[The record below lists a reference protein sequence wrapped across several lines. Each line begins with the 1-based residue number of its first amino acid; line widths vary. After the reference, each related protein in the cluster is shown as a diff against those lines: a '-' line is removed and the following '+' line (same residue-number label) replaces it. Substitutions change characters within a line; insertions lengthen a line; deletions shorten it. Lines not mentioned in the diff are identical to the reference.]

1 MQLPRDPPKPD
12 DMSTDNQSPL
22 PSPLPLEQDSDFAL
36 ISKFVREAVIE
47 ETEDTD
53 SPAHNTIDSEQ
64 LLQLLTAANR
74 VLEKY
79 PTNEQAVVL
88 ACQALPLY
96 RDSLPEYPPEE
107 VKVLQK
113 NAFAI
118 SSRLDVSHSLS
129 LVKSILGLTITLW
142 GHYPRELPAS
152 CDMEQLANVVNKVL
166 DPTVH
171 GDRQVAIRIGR
182 DFVTYFVRVLS
193 NEQLGK
199 LQEKGVYDK
208 LKSLI
213 SFYEEIAPETLL
225 QIVAGVGMFA
235 EVKPLS
241 QSFIEEDIHLSLL
254 FAAQKYYLHLPLQQ
268 VIWKLLSLHSQRDPL
283 FAKQL
288 LSADILSVVVHV
300 MKQEGYHLTP
310 LLRFLTVSCHVAPN
324 PFVQQCFEKEE
335 LIQVLL
341 ETIRAESSSKLEDIA
356 NACDFLAF
364 LCSKCGTT
372 SLDRVFELKLVSKLE
387 DCARKWPDA
396 CVLPCCIAIEGIVN
410 LFPPDQGA
418 LPKFLN
424 LGGSNLSLMKRKEEF
439 CEEKHHLFVKE
450 MLSTPTVYV
459 NGTLVDLMYLTFQK
473 LLRSCT
479 QDALVAMCDRE
490 FLEFFVIAFIRD
502 TITFPGQVN
511 RIAFTS
517 HYFVFQLKRKE
528 AVEVLKELNF
538 HTAVVELVSSSE
550 SHDVAASAMA
560 LLGCLVGKY
569 YDHLKD
575 VKCFAESS
583 TPKVLI
589 EKAKMFGKSQRSHL
603 GDDFSRIL
611 LNLTADK
618 EVSKKLY
625 SDGYLEDLL
634 ELVKDDYAPVIRRS
648 AIHAVGNIAL
658 GGQSVKQL
666 LLERKLY
673 ETLLHIVRDKL
684 ETADPYLLSAC
695 CRVLHILASG
705 DWAKRKYVDCGCI
718 EILLRLI
725 KVRKDNPEVCWRPLG
740 LLSSISFMAVVNR
753 RYILTREIIDAVAG
767 ILKESTNGKVISYTT
782 LVFLASGEL
791 DEGSTRLRELSI
803 GETLAK
809 AMENPEYK
817 KQSPD
822 LVRWGTHVIEKQNL
836 YTISLPSHVSIPGP
850 SSPAHDWPPLPDPG
864 IAMEVSPQSPAKAPR
879 WKLLP
884 LEDAYLKPHF
894 PVALELTGTAKEQL
908 AKLGLNPN
916 EPLFRIGRVYGSTY
930 GLCSNCDKEGTSE
943 ELVIRSQGMT
953 PLQYQT
959 LIDRGWY
966 RRGGVKMFRLKCNH
980 NVRCCDWETRV
991 SVKDFDHRSH
1001 KSYKKV
1007 LRRMPTERLTVETK
1021 LAHFNREAYDL
1032 YNEYHIEKHDKPR
1045 KSEYSYCEHIVNSP
1059 MVPQTVDGIEYGT
1072 YHQLYRLDGKLVAI
1086 GTIDVVPKGII
1097 SIYMWYTLAPE
1108 VAKFSFGVYSTLKEI
1123 EFVCELSKRNPNM
1136 QYYYLQGWNGN
1147 NKKLAYKANY
1157 SPEDF
1162 YCPCIVQDWVGS
1174 LEKVDQAREEY
1185 ISRKRDKE
1193 REKAA
1198 VAGSSS
1204 QAEAGPSADSQANTG
1219 QSEQSTSATATA
1231 GDGSRTAGSSTD
1243 DVDGGGRSEERR
1255 KAVPEQSDKSADNS
1269 SKSEDEK
1276 PAESAVACEA
1286 FPHDLER
1293 YRGLTGESEV
1303 DVGRLVVCLNYHEY
1317 MRLGEVFERFGI
1329 GDEQRKQMEQRYTE
1343 LVVALGPEL
1352 ASQLVIDLKA
1362 CSSLAASSSE
1372 PMQV

>member
-1 MQLPRDPPKPD
+1 M
-12 DMSTDNQSPL
+12 
-22 PSPLPLEQDSDFAL
+22 
-36 ISKFVREAVIE
+36 
-47 ETEDTD
+47 
-53 SPAHNTIDSEQ
+53 
-64 LLQLLTAANR
+64 
-74 VLEKY
+74 
-79 PTNEQAVVL
+79 
-88 ACQALPLY
+88 
-96 RDSLPEYPPEE
+96 
-107 VKVLQK
+107 LQK

-118 SSRLDVSHSLS
+118 SSHLDVGNSLS

-142 GHYPRELPAS
+142 SHYPKELPES
-152 CDMEQLANVVNKVL
+152 CDMEQLANIINTAL

-193 NEQLGK
+193 NDQLGK
-199 LQEKGVYDK
+199 LQEKGVHDR
-208 LKSLI
+208 LRSLI
-213 SFYEEIAPETLL
+213 SFYEEIVPEILL

-241 QSFIEEDIHLSLL
+241 QSFIKEDIHLSLL

-288 LSADILSVVVHV
+288 LSVDILSMVVHV
-300 MKQEGYHLTP
+300 MKQEGFHLTP

-335 LIQVLL
+335 LMRALL
-341 ETIRAESSSKLEDIA
+341 ETIRADSSSKLEDIA

-364 LCSKCGTT
+364 LCSKSGTAM
-372 SLDRVFELKLVSKLE
+372 LDRVFELKVVTKLE

-418 LPKFLN
+418 LPKFLQ
-424 LGGSNLSLMKRKEEF
+424 LSGSGLSLMKWKEEF
-439 CEEKHHLFVKE
+439 CKEEHHLFVKE

-479 QDALVAMCDRE
+479 QEALVAMCSRE

-502 TITFPGQVN
+502 TITFPSQVN

-517 HYFVFQLKRKE
+517 HYFVFQMKRKE
-528 AVEVLKELNF
+528 AIEALKELNF
-538 HTAVVELVSSSE
+538 HTAVVDLVGSSE
-550 SHDVAASAMA
+550 SHDVTASAMA

-575 VKCFAESS
+575 VKCFTESS
-583 TPKVLI
+583 TPRVLI
-589 EKAKMFGKSQRSHL
+589 EKVRMFGKIQRSHL

-634 ELVKDDYAPVIRRS
+634 ELVKDDYVAVIRRS

-658 GGQSVKQL
+658 GGQSIKQV

-673 ETLLHIVRDKL
+673 ETLLHILRDKL

-705 DWAKRKYVDCGCI
+705 DWAKRKYVNCGCI

-753 RYILTREIIDAVAG
+753 RYILTSEIIDAVAN

-791 DEGSTRLRELSI
+791 DEGSVRLRELGI
-803 GETLAK
+803 GETLTK

-817 KQSPD
+817 KQSTD

-836 YTISLPSHVSIPGP
+836 YTISLPSHISLPGP
-850 SSPAHDWPPLPDPG
+850 SSPSYDWPPLPDAE
-864 IAMEVSPQSPAKAPR
+864 IAMEVGMQSASTSATAPT

-894 PVALELTGTAKEQL
+894 PVALELTDTAKEQL
-908 AKLGLNPN
+908 TKLGLNPN

-943 ELVIRSQGMT
+943 ELVIRSQSMT
-953 PLQYQT
+953 PCQYQT
-959 LIDRGWY
+959 LIDNGWY

-991 SVKDFDHRSH
+991 SVKEFDHRSH
-1001 KSYKKV
+1001 RSYKKV

-1021 LAHFNREAYDL
+1021 LAQFDRDAYDL
-1032 YNEYHIEKHDKPR
+1032 YNEYHMEKHDKPR

-1059 MVPQTVDGIEYGT
+1059 IIPQTIDGIEYGT
-1072 YHQLYRLDGKLVAI
+1072 YHQHYRLDGKLVAI
-1086 GTIDVVPKGII
+1086 GTIDVVPKGMI
-1097 SIYMWYTLAPE
+1097 SIYMWYTVAKE

-1162 YCPCIVQDWVGS
+1162 YCPCIVQDWVAS
-1174 LEKVDQAREEY
+1174 LEEVDQAKEEC
-1185 ISRKRDKE
+1185 ISRKKDEEKE
-1193 REKAA
+1193 KEKGT
-1198 VAGSSS
+1198 VDGSS
-1204 QAEAGPSADSQANTG
+1204 QVETGPPSGGGNTSSDGRANTG
-1219 QSEQSTSATATA
+1219 QSEPSSSATAA
-1231 GDGSRTAGSSTD
+1231 GDSSRTDSSASRENESTDGGSSST
-1243 DVDGGGRSEERR
+1243 EERK
-1255 KAVPEQSDKSADNS
+1255 KAVPEDSDKSADKS
-1269 SKSEDEK
+1269 SKKSEDEK
-1276 PAESAVACEA
+1276 PAESAVPCEA
-1286 FPHDLER
+1286 FPHDLVR

-1303 DVGRLVVCLNYHEY
+1303 DVGKLVVCLNYHEY
-1317 MRLGEVFERFGI
+1317 VRLGEVFERFGI
-1329 GDEQRKQMEQRYTE
+1329 GSEQRKQMEQRYTE

-1352 ASQLVIDLKA
+1352 TSQLVIDLKA
-1362 CSSLAASSSE
+1362 CSTSSSSVPAE